1 MAWRVYLVRRSVL
14 CVLSM
19 RVPFISVQF
28 SDSVQKPVNVKIL
41 TIELSDRF
49 IIISLTLKIN
59 SVFRKG
65 HIIAVAGKGGVGK
78 TTLTGLLIQY
88 LCESGKKPVL
98 AVDADANANLNEVL
112 GVGIECTLGEL
123 REEIER
129 AGVDSRYQIPVG
141 MTKQA
146 YLEARL
152 ADAITEEDDY
162 DLMVMGRTQGQGCYC
177 FVNGLVQTQIQK
189 LQSNYPYVVV
199 DNEAGM
205 EHISRGLIPTMEIA
219 ILVSDCSRR
228 GVQAA
233 GRIAALMKEL
243 NFKPKT
249 VGLIVNRAPEGKL
262 DAGTMEEIEKQGLT
276 LLGVVPQDQDVYQ
289 YDCDGKPIVRL
300 PKDSPVRSALH
311 DIVQKLGL

>member
-1 MAWRVYLVRRSVL
+1 M
-14 CVLSM
+14 
-19 RVPFISVQF
+19 
-28 SDSVQKPVNVKIL
+28 
-41 TIELSDRF
+41 
-49 IIISLTLKIN
+49 
-59 SVFRKG
+59 G

-141 MTKQA
+141 VTKQA

-152 ADAITEEDDY
+152 SDAITEEDDY

-262 DAGTMEEIEKQGLT
+262 DAGTMEEVEKQGLT

-300 PKDSPVRSALH
+300 PKDSPVRRALH